1 MEQVINSLN
10 ISLEKNQKFNKYYEF
25 LISENEK
32 YNLTNI
38 TELDDVYIKH
48 FYDSLMMSEFID
60 LKNVENLCDIGSGA
74 GFPSIPLKIMYP
86 HLKITIIEPT
96 LKRINFLKKLCEILE
111 LDNVTLIN
119 DRAECA
125 IINMREKFDI
135 VTARAVSNLPMLL
148 EICIPYVKVNGLF
161 VAYKGQTYQEEI
173 SQSKKALEILK
184 SSIDNIYSYDL
195 FNDYGVRYLLSIR
208 KKEITNTKYPRRYS
222 DIKKKTL

>member
-48 FYDSLMMSEFID
+48 FYDSLMMSKFID